1 VRDPQRA
8 RAEYK
13 ALAAEITRRTEQA
26 AAVERRRTEADLAL
40 ERAHDRM
47 AAELPVL
54 NALDE
59 RAEVIWRELTTRFG
73 ADAAGPIPDPAPRV
87 DPAGDAERL
96 LRDAHQRVREP
107 VHYPL
112 GGRYAGMG
120 LLGFLA
126 AAALTLLGLLAAAAV
141 LHAGGA
147 RIIVDVVA
155 AVPALLGPL
164 VGRLAAGAWIRWRT
178 SHEERSYAE
187 DTVVAGL
194 VGGAG
199 IWLIVL
205 VAVVVKVVT

>member
-1 VRDPQRA
+1 M
-8 RAEYK
+8 
-13 ALAAEITRRTEQA
+13 AAEITRRTEQA
-26 AAVERRRTEADLAL
+26 AAVERRRTEADTEL
-40 ERAHDRM
+40 ERARDRM
-47 AAELPVL
+47 AAELPLL

-73 ADAAGPIPDPAPRV
+73 AEAAGPIPDPAPGA
-87 DPAGDAERL
+87 DPDGNAEQL

-112 GGRYAGMG
+112 RGRYAGMG

-126 AAALTLLGLLAAAAV
+126 AAVLALLGVLAAV
-141 LHAGGA
+141 VVRRGGGA
-147 RIIVDVVA
+147 PIVVDAVV
-155 AVPALLGPL
+155 VVSALLGPL
-164 VGRLAAGAWIRWRT
+164 VGWFAARAWIHRRT

-187 DTVVAGL
+187 DTVIAGA

-205 VAVVVKVVT
+205 VVVLVKVMP